1 MKKIEKIT
9 LQKEDFASWYTDVI
23 KNGDLMSYGSSKGS
37 IIFKPLSFAIW
48 ENIRNTLDKMFK
60 TKNVKNV
67 YLPLLIPESLLQKE
81 KEHVQGFNPEL
92 ATITEVGGK
101 KLSEKFY
108 VRPTSETLF
117 GEFFKNELNL
127 YNELPLIFNQWANV
141 VRWEK
146 TTNPFL
152 RTREFLWQEGHTIHK
167 TEEEARKLTL
177 EILDIYKNFLKEY
190 LAIPIVEGQKTEH
203 EKFSGA
209 VDTYT
214 IEAMMKDGK
223 ALQAGTSHYLGQNFT
238 KAFNV
243 TYKNEENKLVNPY
256 GTSWGTTTR
265 LIGALIMTHGDD
277 HGIIIPPK
285 IAPVQIDILEL
296 FSKKDSLVSKISNDI
311 YNVLTKEFRVSIDKS
326 DKNPGFKA
334 ANSEIHGTPLRIEIG
349 PNDVKNNQVIFVR
362 RDTLEKITI
371 KIENVFF
378 EAQKILEEI
387 QNNLY
392 NNALTRLN
400 NNFSI
405 ASNYNEFK
413 KLISEG
419 KWVITLFAGTDQDE
433 VKIKEETGASTR
445 CYPFKTPINISTD
458 KCFYTNKKTKR
469 IVIFAKAY

>member
-277 HGIIIPPK
+277 HGIIIPP
-285 IAPVQIDILEL
+285 
-296 FSKKDSLVSKISNDI
+296 
-311 YNVLTKEFRVSIDKS
+311 
-326 DKNPGFKA
+326 
-334 ANSEIHGTPLRIEIG
+334 
-349 PNDVKNNQVIFVR
+349 
-362 RDTLEKITI
+362 
-371 KIENVFF
+371 
-378 EAQKILEEI
+378 
-387 QNNLY
+387 
-392 NNALTRLN
+392 
-400 NNFSI
+400 
-405 ASNYNEFK
+405 
-413 KLISEG
+413 
-419 KWVITLFAGTDQDE
+419 
-433 VKIKEETGASTR
+433 
-445 CYPFKTPINISTD
+445 
-458 KCFYTNKKTKR
+458 
-469 IVIFAKAY
+469 

>member
-277 HGIIIPPK
+277 HGIIIPPR

-311 YNVLTKEFRVSIDKS
+311 YNVLTKEFRVNIDKS

-378 EAQKILEEI
+378 EAQKIL
-387 QNNLY
+387 
-392 NNALTRLN
+392 
-400 NNFSI
+400 
-405 ASNYNEFK
+405 
-413 KLISEG
+413 
-419 KWVITLFAGTDQDE
+419 
-433 VKIKEETGASTR
+433 
-445 CYPFKTPINISTD
+445 IN
-458 KCFYTNKKTKR
+458 
-469 IVIFAKAY
+469 

>member
-108 VRPTSETLF
+108 VRPTSETLI

-167 TEEEARKLTL
+167 TE
-177 EILDIYKNFLKEY
+177 
-190 LAIPIVEGQKTEH
+190 
-203 EKFSGA
+203 
-209 VDTYT
+209 
-214 IEAMMKDGK
+214 
-223 ALQAGTSHYLGQNFT
+223 
-238 KAFNV
+238 
-243 TYKNEENKLVNPY
+243 
-256 GTSWGTTTR
+256 
-265 LIGALIMTHGDD
+265 
-277 HGIIIPPK
+277 
-285 IAPVQIDILEL
+285 
-296 FSKKDSLVSKISNDI
+296 
-311 YNVLTKEFRVSIDKS
+311 
-326 DKNPGFKA
+326 
-334 ANSEIHGTPLRIEIG
+334 
-349 PNDVKNNQVIFVR
+349 
-362 RDTLEKITI
+362 
-371 KIENVFF
+371 
-378 EAQKILEEI
+378 
-387 QNNLY
+387 
-392 NNALTRLN
+392 
-400 NNFSI
+400 
-405 ASNYNEFK
+405 
-413 KLISEG
+413 
-419 KWVITLFAGTDQDE
+419 
-433 VKIKEETGASTR
+433 
-445 CYPFKTPINISTD
+445 
-458 KCFYTNKKTKR
+458 
-469 IVIFAKAY
+469 

>member
-101 KLSEKFY
+101 KLSEEFY

-117 GEFFKNELNL
+117 GEFFKNELNS

-190 LAIPIVEGQKTEH
+190 LAIPVVEGQKTEH

-277 HGIIIPPK
+277 HGIIIPPR

-311 YNVLTKEFRVSIDKS
+311 YNVLTKEFRVNIDKS

-349 PNDVKNNQVIFVR
+349 PNDVKNHQVIFVR

-419 KWVITLFAGTDQDE
+419 KWVITLFAGTGQDE
-433 VKIKEETGASTR
+433 IKIKEETGASTR
-445 CYPFKTPINISTD
+445 CCPFKTPINISGD

>member
-285 IAPVQIDILEL
+285 IAPLQIDILEL

>member
-243 TYKNEENKLVNPY
+243 AYKNEENKLVNPY

-277 HGIIIPPK
+277 HGIIIPPR

-296 FSKKDSLVSKISNDI
+296 FSKKDGLVSKISNDI

-378 EAQKILEEI
+378 ETQKILEEI

-433 VKIKEETGASTR
+433 AKIKEETGASTR
-445 CYPFKTPINISTD
+445 CCPFKIPINISAD

>member
-117 GEFFKNELNL
+117 GEFFKNELNS
-127 YNELPLIFNQWANV
+127 YNELPLIFNQWANI

-190 LAIPIVEGQKTEH
+190 LAIPVVEGQKTEH

-277 HGIIIPPK
+277 HGIIIPPR

-311 YNVLTKEFRVSIDKS
+311 YNVLTKEFRVNIDKS

-433 VKIKEETGASTR
+433 VKIKEETRASTR
-445 CYPFKTPINISTD
+445 CCPFKTPINISGD

>member
-190 LAIPIVEGQKTEH
+190 LAIPTVDGQKTEH

-238 KAFNV
+238 KVFNV

-256 GTSWGTTTR
+256 GTSWGATTR

-277 HGIIIPPK
+277 HGIIIPPR

-311 YNVLTKEFRVSIDKS
+311 YNVLIKEFRVNIDKS

-362 RDTLEKITI
+362 RDTLKKITI

-378 EAQKILEEI
+378 ETQKILDEI

-392 NNALTRLN
+392 NNALARLN

-419 KWVITLFAGTDQDE
+419 KWVITLFAGTSQDE
-433 VKIKEETGASTR
+433 TKIKEETGASTR
-445 CYPFKTPINISTD
+445 CCPFKTPINISTD

>member
-277 HGIIIPPK
+277 HGIIIPPR

-311 YNVLTKEFRVSIDKS
+311 YNVLTKEFRVNIDKS

-419 KWVITLFAGTDQDE
+419 KWVITLFAGTSQDE
-433 VKIKEETGASTR
+433 IKIKEETGASTR
-445 CYPFKTPINISTD
+445 CRPFKTPINISTD